1 LYPIVS
7 HYGGREQGQNRDK
20 FLPEGWQALATATT
34 CYGLFIGFAAV
45 FASRRRP
52 LIYTRYSSDL
62 QSDRSNEDQEREV
75 RLLYHQ
81 KGIDASNAYV
91 IHDRAES
98 GTTNDRPGFNEMQ
111 RLIAAGLVSEV
122 GVDDQARASRNDDV
136 IGVVKD
142 MVFRGVRFLSRD
154 GVDTNEKG
162 WQTRVRLQ
170 GIHNAMSTEDTA
182 HRVRRGMKG
191 RVLDNRSA
199 GDYPYGY
206 TSYFDDPAYAAQ
218 YLGRGPKPSKTIAIY
233 EPHAKW
239 VRQIFEW
246 VAAGV
251 SFGQIALRLQQLN
264 APVGR
269 NVKRWTAK
277 VVSRIVRNKKYL
289 GSEWTWGVT
298 ITIRDSKGRKKQVPA
313 PADEVARI
321 SRPDL
326 QIIDAELWARA
337 QVQVAHID
345 SIFGYKEGQ
354 KRRGCRVH
362 FTQAYP
368 RNVLF
373 KLLRCGECNGEMHQN
388 MSRELEYRQCKNT
401 GPGPNDCRA
410 KTRVPAEE
418 TKRVLTEFA
427 AELLLSIPDWLESAI
442 AAMNDAVRAAQ
453 AALPARIAELRNEHS
468 ALIQRRGRLFELIE
482 TGELQ
487 AASAPSGGSSIRQ
500 RIDEL
505 DRAIAVVVE
514 QIALETQ
521 QSESIITMPDEAFIA
536 SQIQMLP
543 MILRTDESAAV
554 HLLGQLFDV
563 VYVHRITLPG
573 KQRGYHQLR
582 FRLNAWK
589 IVRAA
594 LGERLPGWIETV
606 LCQDDVSS
614 TASSP
619 EFCLNVGG
627 PTRADEATELIVR
640 RRKEGATWDEIKAE
654 TGLSRNTIRECYC
667 RYQQNVAGS
676 SGDESDPQDSDGTR
690 EPDAA

>member
-1 LYPIVS
+1 LFPVDS
-7 HYGGREQGQNRDK
+7 HYGGSEQGQNRDK

-45 FASRRRP
+45 FAARPRP
-52 LIYTRYSSDL
+52 LIYTRYSCDL
-62 QSDRSNEDQEREV
+62 QSDKSNEDQEREV
-75 RLLYHQ
+75 RLLFAR
-81 KGIDASNAYV
+81 KGIDASNAFV

-98 GTTNDRPGFNEMQ
+98 GTTNDRPGFNEKQ
-111 RLIAAGLVSEV
+111 RLIAAGLVSVV
-122 GVDDQARASRNDDV
+122 GVDDQARASRNDDI

-142 MVFRGVRFLSRD
+142 MVYRGVRFLSRD

-170 GIHNAMSTEDTA
+170 GIHNAMSSEDTA

-191 RVLDNRSA
+191 RVLDNKSA

-206 TSYFDDPAYAAQ
+206 ESYFDDPDYAAQ
-218 YLGRGPKPSKTIAIY
+218 YLGRGPKPSKSIRIY

-251 SFGQIALRLQQLN
+251 SFGEIARRLQELN

-277 VVSRIVRNKKYL
+277 VISRLVRNIKYL
-289 GSEWTWGVT
+289 GGEWRWGVT
-298 ITIRDSKGRKKQVPA
+298 MTIRDSRGRKKQVPA
-313 PADEVARI
+313 PADEVARMN
-321 SRPDL
+321 RPDL
-326 QIIDAELWARA
+326 QIVDAYLWARA
-337 QVQVAHID
+337 QVQVARID
-345 SIFGYKEGQ
+345 SIFGFKEGQ
-354 KRRGCRVH
+354 KRRGGGVH

-368 RNVLF
+368 RNILF
-373 KLLRCGECNGEMHQN
+373 KLLRCGECRGEMHQN
-388 MSRELEYRQCKNT
+388 MSREIEYRQCKNT
-401 GPGPNDCRA
+401 GPGPHDCRA

-418 TKRVLTEFA
+418 TKRVITEFA
-427 AELLLSIPDWLESAI
+427 AELLLSIPDWLEAAI
-442 AAMNDAVRAAQ
+442 GAMNRAVRTAQ
-453 AALPARIAELRNEHS
+453 AAIPARIAELRTEHS

-487 AASAPSGGSSIRQ
+487 AASTPSGGSSIRQ
-500 RIDEL
+500 RIEEL
-505 DRAIAVVVE
+505 DRAIAGLVE

-521 QSESIITMPDEAFIA
+521 QSEGVITMPDEAFIA
-536 SQIQMLP
+536 SQIQTLP

-563 VYVHRITLPG
+563 VYVHRVTLPG

-582 FRLNAWK
+582 FRLSAWR

-594 LGERLPGWIETV
+594 LGDRLPSWVETI
-606 LCQDDVSS
+606 LCQDDMSS
-614 TASSP
+614 TSNSP
-619 EFCLNVGG
+619 EFRLNVGG
-627 PTRADEATELIVR
+627 PTRADEATELIKR

-654 TGLSRNTIRECYC
+654 TGLSRNTVRDCYF
-667 RYQQNVAGS
+667 RNQQNLADGC
-676 SGDESDPQDSDGTR
+676 GGQSDPRGSADTR